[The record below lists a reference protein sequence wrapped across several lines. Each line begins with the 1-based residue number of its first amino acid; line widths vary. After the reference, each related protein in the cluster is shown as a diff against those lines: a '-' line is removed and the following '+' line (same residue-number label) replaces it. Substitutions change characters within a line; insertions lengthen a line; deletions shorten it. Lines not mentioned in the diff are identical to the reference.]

1 MLEPLPEIAV
11 KQIVDPRTR
20 NGLADCRERHKS
32 RDVDGRA
39 KTLGFRR
46 KLEGVSASFLAEG
59 PFLKK
64 VWRF

>member
-11 KQIVDPRTR
+11 KQIVDPRAR
-20 NGLADCRERHKS
+20 NGLADCCERRKS

-39 KTLGFRR
+39 KTLGLRR
-46 KLEGVSASFLAEG
+46 TLEGVSASFLAEG

-64 VWRF
+64 AWW